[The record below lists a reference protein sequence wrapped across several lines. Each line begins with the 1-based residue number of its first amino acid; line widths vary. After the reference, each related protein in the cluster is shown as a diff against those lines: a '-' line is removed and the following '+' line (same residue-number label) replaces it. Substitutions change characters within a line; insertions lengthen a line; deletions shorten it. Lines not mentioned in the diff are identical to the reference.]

1 MGQRL
6 DRFRA
11 AAAECVEAAGKST
24 DVNAAATLLSMA
36 QRWLELADEQ
46 LGRSELKALE
56 GEQSKADVW
65 PRPGV
70 RLAST
75 MPTGLLRLSLTHKL
89 PQSRLGL
96 RQYECATAY
105 LA

>member
-1 MGQRL
+1 
-6 DRFRA
+6 
-11 AAAECVEAAGKST
+11 
-24 DVNAAATLLSMA
+24 
-36 QRWLELADEQ
+36 
-46 LGRSELKALE
+46 
-56 GEQSKADVW
+56 
-65 PRPGV
+65 
-70 RLAST
+70 